1 MNINELK
8 RRRNK
13 AVRQRN
19 KSRTTGKTYKNRRM
33 AKKVAA
39 HNGAA
44 KARARVNKMKQQ
56 RKAPNKKSTINLKKV
71 NALNNR
77 IRNAKQRE
85 AKPKSSWS
93 LFG

>member
-1 MNINELK
+1 MNVNELK

-77 IRNAKQRE
+77 IRKSRQ

-93 LFG
+93 FF

>member
-39 HNGAA
+39 HNSAA

-56 RKAPNKKSTINLKKV
+56 RNK
-71 NALNNR
+71 
-77 IRNAKQRE
+77 
-85 AKPKSSWS
+85 AKPKKSSWS

>member
-1 MNINELK
+1 
-8 RRRNK
+8 
-13 AVRQRN
+13 
-19 KSRTTGKTYKNRRM
+19 M

-39 HNGAA
+39 HNSAA

-56 RKAPNKKSTINLKKV
+56 RKAPNKKSAINLKKV

-77 IRNAKQRE
+77 IRKSRQ

-93 LFG
+93 FF

>member
-1 MNINELK
+1 MNVNELK

-39 HNGAA
+39 HNSAA

-56 RKAPNKKSTINLKKV
+56 RKAPNKKSAAINLKKV

-77 IRNAKQRE
+77 IRKSRQ

>member
-13 AVRQRN
+13 ALRQRN
-19 KSRTTGKTYKNRRM
+19 KSRTTGKTYKDRRM

-39 HNGAA
+39 HDGAA
-44 KARARVNKMKQQ
+44 KARARVDKMKQQ
-56 RKAPNKKSTINLKKV
+56 RKAQNKKT
-71 NALNNR
+71 
-77 IRNAKQRE
+77 RE
-85 AKPKSSWS
+85 AKKPKSSWS

>member
-1 MNINELK
+1 MNVNELK

-56 RKAPNKKSTINLKKV
+56 RKAPNKKSAAINF
-71 NALNNR
+71 NR
-77 IRNAKQRE
+77 IRKSRQ
-85 AKPKSSWS
+85 AKPKSSLS

>member
-1 MNINELK
+1 MNVNELK

-56 RKAPNKKSTINLKKV
+56 RKAPNKKSAAINL
-71 NALNNR
+71 NR
-77 IRNAKQRE
+77 IRKSRQ

>member
-39 HNGAA
+39 HNSAA
-44 KARARVNKMKQQ
+44 KARARV
-56 RKAPNKKSTINLKKV
+56 L
-71 NALNNR
+71 
-77 IRNAKQRE
+77 E
-85 AKPKSSWS
+85 
-93 LFG
+93 

>member
-1 MNINELK
+1 MNVNELK

-39 HNGAA
+39 HNSAA

-77 IRNAKQRE
+77 IRKSRQ

-93 LFG
+93 FF

>member
-19 KSRTTGKTYKNRRM
+19 RSRTTGKTYKNRRM

-39 HNGAA
+39 HNSAA

-56 RKAPNKKSTINLKKV
+56 RKAPNKKSAINLKKV

-77 IRNAKQRE
+77 IRKSRQ

-93 LFG
+93 FF

>member
-56 RKAPNKKSTINLKKV
+56 RKA
-71 NALNNR
+71 
-77 IRNAKQRE
+77 
-85 AKPKSSWS
+85 KPKKSSWS

>member
-1 MNINELK
+1 MNVNELK

-56 RKAPNKKSTINLKKV
+56 RKAPNKKSAAINFK
-71 NALNNR
+71 R
-77 IRNAKQRE
+77 IRKSRQ

>member
-1 MNINELK
+1 MNVNELK

-19 KSRTTGKTYKNRRM
+19 RSRTTGKTYKNRRM

-39 HNGAA
+39 HNSAA

-56 RKAPNKKSTINLKKV
+56 RKAPNKKSAINLKKV

-77 IRNAKQRE
+77 IRKSRQ

-93 LFG
+93 FF